1 MRFREFRINESRK
14 LFEYDSEMSDEEL
27 KDLIVSRLQTEE
39 DRAMLDKIYQALE
52 QSTLDE
58 RIQKALSQDEDA
70 RTKLEVFAG
79 MIMNTDGTF
88 AEKNNFIKN
97 YGKGFIDTKRLT
109 QQGQVQDFESWIIG
123 DDFVKRVFN
132 NLYGYTPQGIG
143 PGEFA
148 LAVLSPNIASSGRSA
163 ELAGDIVIGNDMVE
177 VKAKQQA
184 GGRFFDGRKAK
195 MDQRSVERA
204 FNELGIDVGKG
215 ISGKMWATRVRP
227 QVPQDQLEP
236 LVEIIIRGAFAF
248 IDLSEAQS
256 LKSALIQGDTEQIK
270 QAWGLLSYENYKRM
284 SKFDSM
290 LLLDGPKRHS
300 LYFRDSASVADILKS
315 GMPYVVGPEQQI
327 HPQMAFK
334 I

>member
-1 MRFREFRINESRK
+1 MRFREFKINESK
-14 LFEYDSEMSDEEL
+14 PLFEYDSEMSDEEL
-27 KDLIVSRLQTEE
+27 KDLIVSRLKSEE

-70 RTKLEVFAG
+70 RTKLEIFAG

-88 AEKNNFIKN
+88 AEKNNFIQN

-109 QQGQVQDFESWIIG
+109 QAGQVQDFESWIIG

-132 NLYGYTPQGIG
+132 NLYTYTPQGIG

-163 ELAGDIVIGNDMVE
+163 DLAGDIVIGNDMVE

-204 FNELGIDVGKG
+204 FNDLGIDVGKG
-215 ISGKMWATRVRP
+215 ISGKMWATKARP
-227 QVPQDQLEP
+227 KVPQDKLEP

-248 IDLSEAQS
+248 IDLSEAQT
-256 LKSALIQGDTEQIK
+256 LKTALMQGDTEQIK

-300 LYFRDSASVADILKS
+300 LYFRDSSTVSDILKS

>member
-1 MRFREFRINESRK
+1 MRFREFKINESKR
-14 LFEYDSEMSDEEL
+14 LFEYDSSMSDEEL
-27 KDLIVSRLQTEE
+27 KDLIVSRLKSEE

-58 RIQKALSQDEDA
+58 RIQQALSQDEDA
-70 RTKLEVFAG
+70 RTKLEIFAG

-88 AEKNNFIKN
+88 EEKNNFIQN

-109 QQGQVQDFESWIIG
+109 QAGQVQDFESWIIG

-132 NLYGYTPQGIG
+132 NLYTYTPQGIG

-204 FNELGIDVGKG
+204 FTELGIEVGKG
-215 ISGKMWATRVRP
+215 ISGKMWADKVRP
-227 QVPQDQLEP
+227 QVPKDKLES
-236 LVEIIIRGAFAF
+236 LAEIIIRGAFAF
-248 IDLSEAQS
+248 VEISEAQT
-256 LKSALIQGDTEQIK
+256 LKTALMQGNTEQIK
-270 QAWGLLSYENYKRM
+270 QAWGLLSYTNYKRM

-300 LYFRDSASVADILKS
+300 LYFSDSSTVADILKS

>member
-1 MRFREFRINESRK
+1 MRFREFRINENTA

-27 KDLIVSRLQTEE
+27 KDLIVNRLRSEE
-39 DRAMLDKIYQALE
+39 DRSMLDKIYQALE

-58 RIQKALSQDEDA
+58 RIQDALAEDEDA

-88 AEKNNFIKN
+88 AEKNDFINN
-97 YGKGFIDTKRLT
+97 YEYGYVDTDRLT
-109 QQGQVQDFESWIIG
+109 QMGQVQDFESWITG
-123 DDFVKRVFN
+123 NDFVKRVFN
-132 NLYGYTPQGIG
+132 NLYTYTPQGIG

-215 ISGKMWATRVRP
+215 ISGKMWADKVRP
-227 QVPQDQLEP
+227 QVPQDKLEP

-248 IDLSEAQS
+248 VKLDEAQT
-256 LKSALIQGDTEQIK
+256 LKTALMSGNTEQIK

-300 LYFRDSASVADILKS
+300 LYFKDASTVADILKS

>member
-1 MRFREFRINESRK
+1 MRFKEFKITENTQ
-14 LFEYDSEMSDEEL
+14 LFEYDSEMSDKEL
-27 KDLIVSRLQTEE
+27 KDLIVSRLKSEE

-52 QSTLDE
+52 KSTLDE
-58 RIQKALSQDEDA
+58 RIQQALSQDEDA

-88 AEKNNFIKN
+88 TEKNAFIKN
-97 YGKGFIDTKRLT
+97 YSAGFIDTSRLT
-109 QQGQVQDFESWIIG
+109 QAGQVQDFNSWIVG

-148 LAVLSPNIASSGRSA
+148 LAILSPNIASSGRSA

-204 FNELGIDVGKG
+204 FNELGIEVGKG
-215 ISGKMWATRVRP
+215 ISGKMWATKVRE
-227 QVPQDQLEP
+227 QVPQDKLES
-236 LVEIIIRGAFAF
+236 VAEIIIKGAFAF
-248 IDLSEAQS
+248 VDLSEAQT
-256 LKSALIQGDTEQIK
+256 LKSALVQGNTEQIK
-270 QAWGLLSYENYKRM
+270 TAWGLLSYENYKRM

-290 LLLDGPKRHS
+290 LLLDGPKRYS
-300 LYFRDSASVADILKS
+300 LYFKDASTVADILKS